1 MKRFTAVIALL
12 LTCCFALMPADDA
25 MAQKK
30 KKKKKGKTEN
40 ESKKEE
46 EKDFS
51 KVTKNTVPI
60 EGLFN
65 MYRDTAKGDLLLAV
79 SPEQL
84 DKEYIYFSFI
94 DNGVLDA
101 GFFRGAYRGSRIV
114 KFRKNYDRIE
124 ILGENTRYYFNEESP
139 LKKASKA
146 NINTPI
152 LASLEIKATE
162 DSTGVMLISG
172 DDIFKSEDFQMIKRP
187 RKKGASPSLLGK
199 IDKDKSKVS
208 DINNYPANTDVV
220 VEYVYSNPS
229 PTTYGSFALTDPRNI
244 TIKYQHSLIEVPEN
258 DFVPRR
264 DDARIGYFMTSVNDM
279 TSLEI
284 TPYLDMI
291 NRWHLVKKDKDAAL
305 SEPVDPITFWI
316 ENTTPT
322 EFRPIIKEA
331 GERWNLAFEK
341 AGFKNAL
348 VIKEQP
354 DTASW
359 DAGDIRY
366 NVLRWTSSPR
376 PPFGGY
382 GPSFVNPRT
391 GQILGAD
398 VMLEFSAVARRLYA
412 KEVFEKAGYMDFT
425 EEEKHE
431 HRPEEE
437 NHICSAGA
445 VMNHNLNFGL
455 AAMRVQN
462 LEEAAEEKFV
472 RETLGR
478 LILHEIGHTL
488 GLTHNMRASTMLSF
502 EEIQDSAIVA
512 ERGLCNSVMEYP
524 AVNYAKTPELATKY
538 YDEDPGPYDMW
549 VIEFGYSPSLDDAD
563 AEAERIEKILSR
575 SSEPDLA
582 YGNDGD
588 DRRSPGKG
596 IDPDI
601 NIYDLSADPVAYGK
615 ARVELVNELLPEL
628 TTKYKTDG
636 ESFEELRQA
645 YLILTG
651 EHFRQL
657 SVFTKQIGGV
667 HINRAVAGQEGN
679 TTPPFTAVSEE
690 RQKAAMDALA
700 KHAFDPD
707 AFVVSEEVYRH
718 LQPQRRGF
726 SQPYNGEDPKIHARI
741 LNFQKACF
749 SHLLNPNTL
758 QRLTDTELYGNE
770 YSLDEYMTE
779 LTDAVFEADIKGSVS
794 SMRQN
799 LQIEYTKRLAS
810 ALKSEKYDHVSR
822 SMALY
827 ELKRIDGMARS
838 NPGGNT
844 ISKAHKVH
852 LRQIVK
858 DALEA

>member
-1 MKRFTAVIALL
+1 
-12 LTCCFALMPADDA
+12 
-25 MAQKK
+25 
-30 KKKKKGKTEN
+30 
-40 ESKKEE
+40 
-46 EKDFS
+46 
-51 KVTKNTVPI
+51 
-60 EGLFN
+60 
-65 MYRDTAKGDLLLAV
+65 
-79 SPEQL
+79 
-84 DKEYIYFSFI
+84 
-94 DNGVLDA
+94 
-101 GFFRGAYRGSRIV
+101 
-114 KFRKNYDRIE
+114 
-124 ILGENTRYYFNEESP
+124 
-139 LKKASKA
+139 
-146 NINTPI
+146 
-152 LASLEIKATE
+152 
-162 DSTGVMLISG
+162 
-172 DDIFKSEDFQMIKRP
+172 
-187 RKKGASPSLLGK
+187 
-199 IDKDKSKVS
+199 
-208 DINNYPANTDVV
+208 
-220 VEYVYSNPS
+220 VYSNPS
-229 PTTYGSFALTDPRNI
+229 PTTYGSSALTDPRNI
-244 TIKYQHSLIEVPEN
+244 TIRYQHSLIEMPEN
-258 DFVPRR
+258 DFEPRS

-284 TPYLDMI
+284 APYRDMI
-291 NRWHLVKKDKDAAL
+291 HRWHLVKKDKDAPL
-305 SEPVDPITFWI
+305 SEPVEPITYWI
-316 ENTTPT
+316 ENTTPE

-331 GERWNLAFEK
+331 GERWNQSFEK

-348 VIKEQP
+348 VIKVQP
-354 DTASW
+354 DTATW
-359 DAGDIRY
+359 KAGDIRY

-398 VMLEFSAVARRLYA
+398 IMLEFASVARRLYA

-425 EEEKHE
+425 EREKDEFHSA
-431 HRPEEE
+431 EE

-462 LEEAAEEKFV
+462 LKEATEEKFV

-488 GLTHNMRASTMLSF
+488 GLTHNMRASTMLTF

-538 YDEDPGPYDMW
+538 YDENPGPYDDW
-549 VIEFGYSPSLDDAD
+549 VIEYGYSPETANAD
-563 AEAERIEKILSR
+563 LEKERLEKILSR
-575 SSEPDLA
+575 STEADLA

-615 ARVELVNELLPEL
+615 ARVELVKELLPEV
-628 TTKYKTDG
+628 TAKYNTDG
-636 ESFEELRQA
+636 KSYEELRQA
-645 YLILTG
+645 YFILTG
-651 EHFRQL
+651 EHYRQL

-667 HINRAVAGQEGN
+667 HINRAVSGQEGN
-679 TTPPFTAVSEE
+679 TTPPFTAVSRE

-700 KHAFDPD
+700 THAFAPN
-707 AFVVSEEVYRH
+707 AFAVSEDVFRH

-726 SQPYNGEDPKIHARI
+726 NQPYDGEDPKIHARI

-749 SHLLNPNTL
+749 AHLLNPNTL

-770 YSLDEYMTE
+770 YKLDEFMTE
-779 LTDAVFEADIKGSVS
+779 LTDAIFEEDIKGSVNT
-794 SMRQN
+794 MRQN
-799 LQIEYTKRLAS
+799 LQIEYTSRLAK
-810 ALKSEKYDHVSR
+810 AIKSDKYDHVSR

-844 ISKAHKVH
+844 LTKAHKVH
-852 LRQIVK
+852 IRQIVK